1 METMHEHDAPDA
13 PHRRIAAALMY
24 ALEKHASQK
33 RRDGSPY
40 VAHPIRVA
48 ESLRSIGGVADPEVV
63 MAALMHDL
71 IEDTDCEYDDL
82 RKRFG
87 TRIADL
93 VAVLSGD
100 MRLPKPERRAEV
112 IERARHGSKEV
123 KAIRLADRLD
133 NLLDMAG
140 FSLARKLEYLEGS
153 RRTLAAC
160 RGANAGLEAALER
173 AIARLEQELGAGQGS
188 G

>member
-1 METMHEHDAPDA
+1 MHPADADA

-24 ALEKHASQK
+24 ALDKHGNQR

-48 ESLRSIGGVADPEVV
+48 ESLRSIGGITDTEVI

-82 RKRFG
+82 RGRFG
-87 TRIADL
+87 QRVADL

-100 MRLPKPERRAEV
+100 MRLPKPQRRAEV
-112 IERARHGSKEV
+112 IERARGAVPEA

-133 NLLDMAG
+133 NLSDMAG
-140 FSLARKLEYLEGS
+140 FSVARKTEYLEGS
-153 RRTLAAC
+153 RKTLAAC
-160 RGANAGLEAALER
+160 RGVNPALEEALAR
-173 AIARLEQELGAGQGS
+173 AIARVERELAG
-188 G
+188 

>member
-1 METMHEHDAPDA
+1 MTVMHAHDAADA

-24 ALEKHASQK
+24 ALDKHASQK

-40 VAHPIRVA
+40 IAHPIRVA
-48 ESLRSIGGVADPEVV
+48 ESLRSIAGVTDPEVI

-82 RKRFG
+82 RGRFG
-87 TRIADL
+87 TRVADL

-100 MRLPKPERRAEV
+100 MRLPKPQRRAEV
-112 IERARHGSKEV
+112 IERVRGAVVEAKT
-123 KAIRLADRLD
+123 IRLADRLD

-140 FSLARKLEYLEGS
+140 FSVTRKTEYLDGS
-153 RRTLAAC
+153 RKTLAAC
-160 RGANAGLEAALER
+160 RDSNAALEEALAR
-173 AIARLEQELGAGQGS
+173 AIARVEREMTMS
-188 G
+188 

>member
-1 METMHEHDAPDA
+1 MHSLDSQDA

-24 ALEKHASQK
+24 ALEKHAAQK

-40 VAHPIRVA
+40 IAHPIRVA
-48 ESLRSIGGVADPEVV
+48 ESLRSVGAVSDPDVI

-82 RKRFG
+82 RGRFG
-87 TRIADL
+87 VRVADL

-100 MRLPKPERRAEV
+100 MRLPKPDRRNEV
-112 IERARHGSKEV
+112 IERAR
-123 KAIRLADRLD
+123 KAPPQAQTIRLADRID

-140 FSLARKLEYLEGS
+140 FSHARKAEYLEGS
-153 RRTLAAC
+153 RKTLAAC
-160 RGANAGLEAALER
+160 RGANAALEAALTE
-173 AIARLEQELGAGQGS
+173 AIARVEKDLA
-188 G
+188 